1 LLKKTQKQ
9 LILIFPYFFF
19 RSVFFFLVCS
29 SFLSQ
34 VADLGG
40 EAVAGWPVTWRVG
53 SWFRRKELRSERG
66 GEMEDLAGK

>member
-1 LLKKTQKQ
+1 
-9 LILIFPYFFF
+9 
-19 RSVFFFLVCS
+19 
-29 SFLSQ
+29 